1 MSGSSLARVRTKICG
16 ITSVKDALC
25 AIDMGADA
33 IGLVFYEP
41 SPRAVTIDQ
50 AKEICASLPPFVTVV
65 ALTVNAPRS
74 FVAQIVD
81 SLPVNLLQFHGD
93 EEESD
98 CLGFSVPY
106 VKALRVKSE
115 HDVSEAERAFPSAS
129 GILVDT
135 YKKGVPGGTGE
146 IFDWGLLP
154 ESRGKSLILAGGLNP
169 ENVRNAIAAVKP
181 FAVDVSGGVEASPG
195 IKSPELVK
203 QFIQEVSRERTS

>member
-16 ITSVKDALC
+16 ITSVKDAMC
-25 AIDMGADA
+25 AIEMGADA

-50 AKEICASLPPFVTVV
+50 AKEICAALPPFVTVV

-74 FVAQIVD
+74 FVEQIVER
-81 SLPVNLLQFHGD
+81 LPVSLLQFHGD
-93 EEESD
+93 EDECD

-106 VKALRVKSE
+106 VKALRVKNE
-115 HDVSEAERAFPSAS
+115 QDVSEAERAFPSAS

-154 ESRGKSLILAGGLNP
+154 KSRVKSLILAGGLNP
-169 ENVRNAIAAVKP
+169 ENVRTAIAAVKP
-181 FAVDVSGGVEASPG
+181 FAVDVSGGVEVSPG